1 MDTKK
6 VVSVL
11 AVVFVVF
18 FIIQSPADA
27 ANIVHSIG
35 HGLDHVANQLS
46 EFLRKLS

>member
-18 FIIQSPADA
+18 FIIQSPTDA
-27 ANIVHSIG
+27 ANIVHSLG
-35 HGLDHVANQLS
+35 HGLDHAANQLS
-46 EFLRKLS
+46 EFLKKLS